1 MRTPASIAKHPIH
14 PMLVP
19 IPIGLWLFSLVCDL
33 VHRFGGGPNWEIV
46 AWYTMIG
53 GIVGAL
59 AAALPG
65 LVDLL
70 SLPDHVRPTGIKHMA
85 LNLLIVALFAIN
97 AYIRRDGVTDG
108 AIVLSVVAVALLGV
122 SGWLG
127 GKMVYER
134 GVAVDPAALQDT
146 GAAQHRY
153 AGPERRAARPRFA
166 YSGPERRMA
175 MQ

>member
-1 MRTPASIAKHPIH
+1 MRTPARIAKHPIH

-19 IPIGLWLFSLVCDL
+19 IPIGLWIFSLVCDL
-33 VHRFGGGPNWEIV
+33 AHRFGAASPNWEIV

-59 AAALPG
+59 LAAIPG

-70 SLPDHVRPTGIKHMA
+70 SLPAGVKRIGATHMA
-85 LNLLIVALFAIN
+85 LNLAIVALYIIN
-97 AYIRRDGVTDG
+97 AFVRRDGVTDG
-108 AIVLSVVAVALLGV
+108 AIWLSVLAIVLLGI

-127 GKMVYER
+127 GKMVYEY
-134 GVAVDPAALQDT
+134 GVAVEPQALGERAPYRGPERRRTVQE
-146 GAAQHRY
+146 AY
-153 AGPERRAARPRFA
+153 YGPERRAA
-166 YSGPERRMA
+166 

>member
-14 PMLVP
+14 PMIVP
-19 IPIGLWLFSLVCDL
+19 IPIGLWLFSLFSDL
-33 VHRFGGGPNWEIV
+33 MYRFGGQNENWEIV
-46 AWYTMIG
+46 AWYTMVG

-59 AAALPG
+59 IAAVPG
-65 LVDLL
+65 LIDLL
-70 SLPDHVRPTGIKHMA
+70 SLPRAIRRTGIQHMV
-85 LNLLIVALFAIN
+85 LNLTIVVLFVIN
-97 AYIRRDGVTDG
+97 AYARRDGVTDPT
-108 AIVLSVVAVALLGV
+108 IVLSAVAVVLLGV

-134 GVAVDPAALQDT
+134 GVAVDT
-146 GAAQHRY
+146 YG
-153 AGPERRAARPRFA
+153 GPERRVAGSRMA

>member
-1 MRTPASIAKHPIH
+1 MRTPASIARHPIH

-19 IPIGLWLFSLVCDL
+19 IPIGLWLFSLFCDL
-33 VHRFGGGPNWEIV
+33 AHRFGAESPNWEIV

-53 GIVGAL
+53 GIAGAL
-59 AAALPG
+59 IPALPG

-70 SLPDHVRPTGIKHMA
+70 SLPRSIKPTGVKHMA
-85 LNLLIVALFAIN
+85 LNLSVVALYVVN
-97 AYIRRDGVTDG
+97 AYMRRDGVTDG
-108 AIVLSVVAVALLGV
+108 AILLSLIAVALLGV

-134 GVAVDPAALQDT
+134 GVAVDT
-146 GAAQHRY
+146 Y
-153 AGPERRAARPRFA
+153 NGPERRTATARMA

>member
-1 MRTPASIAKHPIH
+1 MRTPASIAGHPIH

-33 VHRFGGGPNWEIV
+33 AYRFGGANANWEVV

-59 AAALPG
+59 IAALPG

-70 SLPDHVRPTGIKHMA
+70 SLPSHVKRIGVAHMA
-85 LNLLIVALFAIN
+85 LNLTIVALYAIN
-97 AYIRRDGVTDG
+97 AWLRRDGVSTGD
-108 AIVLSVVAVALLGV
+108 IWLSVLAVALLGV

-127 GKMVYER
+127 GHMVYVHL
-134 GVAVDPAALQDT
+134 VAVEPEGALQRRYQGT
-146 GAAQHRY
+146 ERRRSASNAAY
-153 AGPERRAARPRFA
+153 YGPERRVV
-166 YSGPERRMA
+166 
-175 MQ
+175 